1 MYIYMGKLNLKL
13 GCLVYPCFSC
23 STSLFTEK
31 SLHKDLPVVILR
43 YFYKDRK
50 THVLHERHNPTDLI
64 CTWYCLSSH
73 PHYSEN
79 DIYPEVDTAILD
91 IIFQFYSE
99 GSVSL
104 TIGKLGTLHLERRY
118 MMSDNYLSPGVAG

>member
-1 MYIYMGKLNLKL
+1 MGKLNLKL

-23 STSLFTEK
+23 LTFLFTEK

-79 DIYPEVDTAILD
+79 DHISRSQYRYP
-91 IIFQFYSE
+91 
-99 GSVSL
+99 
-104 TIGKLGTLHLERRY
+104 
-118 MMSDNYLSPGVAG
+118 

>member
-1 MYIYMGKLNLKL
+1 MGKLNLKL

-23 STSLFTEK
+23 SIFLFTEK

-50 THVLHERHNPTDLI
+50 THVIHERHNPTDLI

-79 DIYPEVDTAILD
+79 DHISRSQYR
-91 IIFQFYSE
+91 YS
-99 GSVSL
+99 
-104 TIGKLGTLHLERRY
+104 
-118 MMSDNYLSPGVAG
+118 

>member
-1 MYIYMGKLNLKL
+1 MGKLNLKL
-13 GCLVYPCFSC
+13 GCLVYQCFSC
-23 STSLFTEK
+23 STFLFTEK

-73 PHYSEN
+73 PHYSVFLKSFHS
-79 DIYPEVDTAILD
+79 I
-91 IIFQFYSE
+91 
-99 GSVSL
+99 SL
-104 TIGKLGTLHLERRY
+104 IKCSIHLSLRT
-118 MMSDNYLSPGVAG
+118 